1 MIPPHPRLQVHI
13 AEQLATPIVTAAHPI
28 APRISPEPVNHAP
41 CAAATGFFNSLLV
54 LLCHEVPMATGT
66 SWEALCEGVGE
77 FDADGSDRIDDVALR
92 TEWRRRGVD
101 NLRVAE
107 AL

>member
-1 MIPPHPRLQVHI
+1 
-13 AEQLATPIVTAAHPI
+13 
-28 APRISPEPVNHAP
+28 
-41 CAAATGFFNSLLV
+41 
-54 LLCHEVPMATGT
+54 MAKGT

-77 FDADGSDRIDDVALR
+77 FDADGGDRIDDVALR
-92 TEWRRRGVD
+92 AEWRRRGVD